1 MRNATGRREVA
12 GEVFKDLYGIHTAY
26 YLTINDLG
34 KSKGEKLVTIIAL
47 MPSWRCFIST
57 EGLEYRTGSS
67 LGL

>member
-1 MRNATGRREVA
+1 MA

-47 MPSWRCFIST
+47 MPSRRVSSAQRVWNIA
-57 EGLEYRTGSS
+57 LEAAWGSEH
-67 LGL
+67 